1 MSIDKIEIILDG
13 YEALVARCSGMV
25 PDRGEA
31 LISAVRGMVRDRGE
45 ALASAV
51 GGVVRDR
58 VEALASA
65 VGGMA
70 RDRGEALV
78 SAVLR
83 LPGPG
88 GPRPPSRARARAGL
102 ETRRC
107 DQLRFVLPS

>member
-25 PDRGEA
+25 
-31 LISAVRGMVRDRGE
+31 RDRGE
-45 ALASAV
+45 ALVARCS
-51 GGVVRDR
+51 GVVRDR
-58 VEALASA
+58 GDALISA
-65 VGGMA
+65 VGGMV

-88 GPRPPSRARARAGL
+88 DQGRRVGHGPGL
-102 ETRRC
+102 A
-107 DQLRFVLPS
+107 